1 MRLAR
6 KVVSVLAVAAL
17 LVGCSG
23 GDSTAGPYGTQQAK
37 IGESLSLLGWN
48 ISVANLRFEGDQVL
62 IDVDAAVAAADQDG
76 GEADQG
82 ERSDGGEAAAH
93 APAES
98 LRFGLYGA
106 LAHPIEAD
114 AVGGCASAS
123 DLSLQ
128 PITARD
134 PQRLSGTAC
143 LGPIRDQSQVR
154 GVYVYSPQDRIPKT
168 TVAYAAAF
176 PVGLAPTNPSDTGLA
191 MRSTSVDA
199 FKADGSQLAPTAL
212 GDPEAFTGNGYML
225 LGLAIDGLAERYRD
239 DSVARGGPLMV
250 LTAPTLP
257 GSGLSHACSVY
268 GSSLLVLPDAAR
280 DAVSIRASMC
290 TQGEITAALL
300 YPSVS
305 LVGTHAALWTT
316 P

>member
-1 MRLAR
+1 MLAAT
-6 KVVSVLAVAAL
+6 LAVLTLAA
-17 LVGCSG
+17 CSG
-23 GDSTAGPYGTQQAK
+23 SDDTAGPFGTQQAK
-37 IGESLSLLGWN
+37 VGESLSILGWN
-48 ISVANLRFEGDQVL
+48 VSVANLRFEGDQVL
-62 IDVDAAVAAADQDG
+62 IDVDAAVAEEG
-76 GEADQG
+76 G
-82 ERSDGGEAAAH
+82 AH
-93 APAES
+93 APAET

-106 LAHPIEAD
+106 LAHPIEGNAI
-114 AVGGCASAS
+114 GGCASAP

-154 GVYVYSPQDRIPKT
+154 GVYLYSPHDRMPKT

-176 PVGLAPTNPSDTGLA
+176 PVGLAPTSATETGLA

-212 GDPEAFTGNGYML
+212 GDPEAFSGNGYML
-225 LGLAIDGLAERYRD
+225 LGLSIDGLAERYQD
-239 DSVARGGPLMV
+239 DSKARGGPLMV
-250 LTAPTLP
+250 LTGPTLP
-257 GSGLSHACSVY
+257 GSGLSHACSLY
-268 GSSLLVLPDAAR
+268 GSSLLVMPDAAR

-290 TQGEITAALL
+290 TQGEINAALL

-316 P
+316 E

>member
-1 MRLAR
+1 MRFTRMLAAT
-6 KVVSVLAVAAL
+6 LAVLMLAA
-17 LVGCSG
+17 CSG
-23 GDSTAGPYGTQQAK
+23 SDDTAGPFGTQQAK
-37 IGESLSLLGWN
+37 VGESLSILGWN
-48 ISVANLRFEGDQVL
+48 VSVANLRFEGDQVL
-62 IDVDAAVAAADQDG
+62 IDVDAAVAEEG
-76 GEADQG
+76 G
-82 ERSDGGEAAAH
+82 AH

-106 LAHPIEAD
+106 LAHPIEGN
-114 AVGGCASAS
+114 AVGGCASAP

-154 GVYVYSPQDRIPKT
+154 GVYLYSPQDRMPKT

-176 PVGLAPTNPSDTGLA
+176 PVGLAPTSATETGLT

-212 GDPEAFTGNGYML
+212 GDPQAFSGNGYML
-225 LGLAIDGLAERYRD
+225 LGLSIDGLAERYRD
-239 DSVARGGPLMV
+239 DSEARGGPLMV
-250 LTAPTLP
+250 LTGPTLP
-257 GSGLSHACSVY
+257 GSGLSHACSLY

-290 TQGEITAALL
+290 TQGEINAALL

-316 P
+316 GD

>member
-1 MRLAR
+1 MRVKRA
-6 KVVSVLAVAAL
+6 LAVSLAVLMLAA
-17 LVGCSG
+17 CSSS
-23 GDSTAGPYGTQQAK
+23 DDTAGPYGTEQAK
-37 IGESLSLLGWN
+37 VGESQSILGWN
-48 ISVANLRFEGDQVL
+48 VSVGNLRFEGDQVL
-62 IDVDAAVAAADQDG
+62 VDVDAAVAEEG
-76 GEADQG
+76 G
-82 ERSDGGEAAAH
+82 AH

-106 LAHPIEAD
+106 LAHPIESN
-114 AVGGCASAS
+114 AVGGCASAP
-123 DLSLQ
+123 DLSVQ

-154 GVYVYSPQDRIPKT
+154 GVYLYSPQDRMPKT

-176 PVGLAPTNPSDTGLA
+176 PVGLAPTSTTETGLSL
-191 MRSTSVDA
+191 RSTSVDA
-199 FKADGSQLAPTAL
+199 FKADGSQLAPAAL
-212 GDPEAFTGNGYML
+212 GDPEAFSGNGYML
-225 LGLAIDGLAERYRD
+225 MGLSIDGLADRYQA

-250 LTAPTLP
+250 LTGPTLP
-257 GSGLSHACSVY
+257 GAGLSHACSVY

-280 DAVSIRASMC
+280 DAVSVRASMC
-290 TQGEITAALL
+290 TQGEINAALL

-316 P
+316 GD

>member
-1 MRLAR
+1 MQFTRMLAAT
-6 KVVSVLAVAAL
+6 LAVLMLAA
-17 LVGCSG
+17 CSG
-23 GDSTAGPYGTQQAK
+23 SDDTAGPFGTQQAK
-37 IGESLSLLGWN
+37 VGESLSILGWN
-48 ISVANLRFEGDQVL
+48 VSVANLRFEGDQVL
-62 IDVDAAVAAADQDG
+62 IDVDAAVAEEG
-76 GEADQG
+76 G
-82 ERSDGGEAAAH
+82 AH

-106 LAHPIEAD
+106 LAHPIEGN
-114 AVGGCASAS
+114 AVGGCASAP

-154 GVYVYSPQDRIPKT
+154 GVYLYSPQDRMPKT

-176 PVGLAPTNPSDTGLA
+176 PVGLAPTSATETGLT

-212 GDPEAFTGNGYML
+212 GDPQAFSGNGYML
-225 LGLAIDGLAERYRD
+225 LGLSIDGLAERYRD
-239 DSVARGGPLMV
+239 DSEARGGPLMV
-250 LTAPTLP
+250 LTGPTLP
-257 GSGLSHACSVY
+257 GSGLSHACSLY

-290 TQGEITAALL
+290 TQGEINAALL

-316 P
+316 GD

>member
-1 MRLAR
+1 MRWKR
-6 KVVSVLAVAAL
+6 MLAVALAVL
-17 LVGCSG
+17 TLAACSG
-23 GDSTAGPYGTQQAK
+23 SDDTAGPFGTQQAK
-37 IGESLSLLGWN
+37 VGESLSILGWN
-48 ISVANLRFEGDQVL
+48 VSVANLRFEGDQVL
-62 IDVDAAVAAADQDG
+62 VDVDAAVAEEG
-76 GEADQG
+76 G
-82 ERSDGGEAAAH
+82 AH
-93 APAES
+93 APAET

-106 LAHPIEAD
+106 LAHPIEGNAI
-114 AVGGCASAS
+114 GGCASAP

-154 GVYVYSPQDRIPKT
+154 GVYLYSPHDRMPKT

-176 PVGLAPTNPSDTGLA
+176 PVGLAPTSATETGLA

-212 GDPEAFTGNGYML
+212 GDQEAFSGNGYML
-225 LGLAIDGLAERYRD
+225 LGLSIDGLAERYRD
-239 DSVARGGPLMV
+239 DSKARGGPLMV
-250 LTAPTLP
+250 LTGPTLP
-257 GSGLSHACSVY
+257 GSGLSHACSLY

-290 TQGEITAALL
+290 TQGEINAALL

-316 P
+316 E

>member
-1 MRLAR
+1 MRWKRTLAAA
-6 KVVSVLAVAAL
+6 LAVLMLAA
-17 LVGCSG
+17 CSG
-23 GDSTAGPYGTQQAK
+23 GDDAAGPYGTGQAK
-37 IGESLSLLGWN
+37 VGESQSILGWN
-48 ISVANLRFEGDQVL
+48 VSVANLRFEGDQVL
-62 IDVDAAVAAADQDG
+62 IDVDAAVAEEG
-76 GEADQG
+76 G
-82 ERSDGGEAAAH
+82 AH
-93 APAES
+93 APAET

-106 LAHPIEAD
+106 LAHPIEGN
-114 AVGGCASAS
+114 AVGGCASAP
-123 DLSLQ
+123 DLSLR

-154 GVYVYSPQDRIPKT
+154 GVYLYSPQDRMPKT

-176 PVGLAPTNPSDTGLA
+176 PVGLAPTSATETGLSV
-191 MRSTSVDA
+191 RSTSVDG

-212 GDPEAFTGNGYML
+212 GDPQAFSGNGYML
-225 LGLAIDGLAERYRD
+225 LGLAIDGLAERYES

-250 LTAPTLP
+250 LTGPTLP
-257 GSGLSHACSVY
+257 GAGLSHACSVY

-290 TQGEITAALL
+290 TQGEINAALL

-316 P
+316 GD

>member
-1 MRLAR
+1 MLAAT
-6 KVVSVLAVAAL
+6 LAVLTLAA
-17 LVGCSG
+17 CSG
-23 GDSTAGPYGTQQAK
+23 SDDTAGPFGTQQAK
-37 IGESLSLLGWN
+37 VGESLSILGWN
-48 ISVANLRFEGDQVL
+48 MSVANLRFEGDQVL
-62 IDVDAAVAAADQDG
+62 IDVDAAVAEDQGDG
-76 GEADQG
+76 GDV
-82 ERSDGGEAAAH
+82 GGAH
-93 APAES
+93 APAET

-106 LAHPIEAD
+106 LAHPIEGNAI
-114 AVGGCASAS
+114 GGCASAP

-154 GVYVYSPQDRIPKT
+154 GVYLYSPHDRMPKT

-176 PVGLAPTNPSDTGLA
+176 PVGLAPTSATETGLA

-199 FKADGSQLAPTAL
+199 FKADGAQLAPTAL
-212 GDPEAFTGNGYML
+212 GDPEAFSGNGYML
-225 LGLAIDGLAERYRD
+225 LGLSIDGLAERYQD
-239 DSVARGGPLMV
+239 DSKARGGPLMV
-250 LTAPTLP
+250 LTGPTLP
-257 GSGLSHACSVY
+257 GSGLSHACSLY
-268 GSSLLVLPDAAR
+268 GSSLLVMPDAAR

-290 TQGEITAALL
+290 TQGEINAALL

-316 P
+316 E

>member
-1 MRLAR
+1 MRWKRTLAAA
-6 KVVSVLAVAAL
+6 LAVLMLAA
-17 LVGCSG
+17 CSG
-23 GDSTAGPYGTQQAK
+23 GDDAAGPYGTGQAK
-37 IGESLSLLGWN
+37 VGESQSILGWN
-48 ISVANLRFEGDQVL
+48 VSVANLRFEGDQVL
-62 IDVDAAVAAADQDG
+62 IDVDAAVAEEG
-76 GEADQG
+76 G
-82 ERSDGGEAAAH
+82 AH
-93 APAES
+93 APAET

-106 LAHPIEAD
+106 LAHPIEGN
-114 AVGGCASAS
+114 AVGGCAWAP
-123 DLSLQ
+123 DLSLR

-154 GVYVYSPQDRIPKT
+154 GVYLYSPQDRMPKT

-176 PVGLAPTNPSDTGLA
+176 PVGLAPTSATDTGLSV
-191 MRSTSVDA
+191 RSTSVDG

-212 GDPEAFTGNGYML
+212 GDPQAFTGNGYML
-225 LGLAIDGLAERYRD
+225 LGLAIDGLAERYES

-250 LTAPTLP
+250 LTGPTLP
-257 GSGLSHACSVY
+257 GAGLSHACSVY

-290 TQGEITAALL
+290 TQGEINAALL

-316 P
+316 GD

>member
-1 MRLAR
+1 MRGKRTLAAA
-6 KVVSVLAVAAL
+6 LAVRMLAA
-17 LVGCSG
+17 CSG
-23 GDSTAGPYGTQQAK
+23 GDDAAGPYGTGQAK
-37 IGESLSLLGWN
+37 VGESQSILGWN
-48 ISVANLRFEGDQVL
+48 VSVANLRFEGDQVL
-62 IDVDAAVAAADQDG
+62 IDVDAAVAEEG
-76 GEADQG
+76 G
-82 ERSDGGEAAAH
+82 AH
-93 APAES
+93 APAET

-106 LAHPIEAD
+106 LAHPIEGN
-114 AVGGCASAS
+114 AVGGCASAP
-123 DLSLQ
+123 DLSLR

-154 GVYVYSPQDRIPKT
+154 GVYLYSPQDRMPKT

-176 PVGLAPTNPSDTGLA
+176 PVGLAPTSATDTGLSV
-191 MRSTSVDA
+191 RSTSVDG

-212 GDPEAFTGNGYML
+212 GDPQAFSGNGYML
-225 LGLAIDGLAERYRD
+225 LGLAIDGLAERYES

-250 LTAPTLP
+250 LTGPTLP
-257 GSGLSHACSVY
+257 GAGLSHACSVY

-290 TQGEITAALL
+290 TQGEINAALL

-316 P
+316 GD

>member
-23 GDSTAGPYGTQQAK
+23 GDGTVGPYGTQQAK

-62 IDVDAAVAAADQDG
+62 IDVDAAVAEAGQGERGDG
-76 GEADQG
+76 GEAT
-82 ERSDGGEAAAH
+82 H

-176 PVGLAPTNPSDTGLA
+176 PVGLAPTNPAETGLA

-199 FKADGSQLAPTAL
+199 FTADGSQLAPTAL

-316 P
+316 Q

>member
-1 MRLAR
+1 MRWRRTVA
-6 KVVSVLAVAAL
+6 SALAVLMIAA
-17 LVGCSG
+17 CSG
-23 GDSTAGPYGTQQAK
+23 SDDTAGPYGTQQAK
-37 IGESLSLLGWN
+37 VGESLSILGWN
-48 ISVANLRFEGDQVL
+48 VSVANLRFEGDQVL
-62 IDVDAAVAAADQDG
+62 VDVDAAVAEEG
-76 GEADQG
+76 G
-82 ERSDGGEAAAH
+82 AH

-106 LAHPIEAD
+106 LAHPIEAN
-114 AVGGCASAS
+114 AIGGCASAP

-154 GVYVYSPQDRIPKT
+154 GVYMYSPQDRMPKT

-176 PVGLAPTNPSDTGLA
+176 PVGLAPTSTTETGLS

-212 GDPEAFTGNGYML
+212 GDPEAFSGNGYML
-225 LGLAIDGLAERYRD
+225 LGLSIDGLAERYAD
-239 DSVARGGPLMV
+239 DSKARGGPLMV
-250 LTAPTLP
+250 LTGPTLP
-257 GSGLSHACSVY
+257 GSGLSHACSLY

-280 DAVSIRASMC
+280 DAVAIRASMC
-290 TQGEITAALL
+290 TQGEINAALL

-316 P
+316 E